1 MKKKEKC
8 FFKWTINYFK
18 HFKQGE
24 YFFMLGQSSMMVVSG
39 QCSLLSRQQYNIKRT
54 TKKNQNDKTKE
65 RITKEIQNKTKQNKT
80 SQKVFLS
87 KQYMDRFDWIV
98 FSWCSSVQWT
108 RMDASA

>member
-54 TKKNQNDKTKE
+54 KKKTKKKKP
-65 RITKEIQNKTKQNKT
+65 K
-80 SQKVFLS
+80 
-87 KQYMDRFDWIV
+87 
-98 FSWCSSVQWT
+98 
-108 RMDASA
+108 